1 MAEQHNQSSK
11 DTTMEKAIWG
21 FVGTGVL
28 WLSLFF
34 SGVAIERLGLT
45 SSIFSSTFPGEV
57 GSLRN
62 QVAECDKNLG
72 TITHD
77 RDNLKQTEAALRV
90 EIKKLQDQLAGKS
103 NQPGS

>member
-1 MAEQHNQSSK
+1 MAEQHDPSSS
-11 DTTMEKAIWG
+11 DTTLEKAVWG
-21 FVGTGVL
+21 FAGTAVL

-45 SSIFSSTFPGEV
+45 SSIFSGIFPGEV

-62 QVAECDKNLG
+62 QATECDKNLG
-72 TITHD
+72 TIKHE

-103 NQPGS
+103 N